1 MTTSSFSKRIFL
13 LIIIIIISVSSFAQ
27 NIPARP
33 NPPRLVNDFSGVL
46 SSEQKDILERKLVAL
61 DDSTSNQIAIVLIKT
76 LGDYPI
82 EDYANKLYR
91 SWGIGNKGTNNGVL
105 IVAAIDDHKVRIE
118 VGYGLE
124 GAIPDITANS
134 IIENDIVPAF
144 KTQNFYQGLNLA
156 TDDLSK
162 AASGEY
168 HVQRKQDEN
177 DDSNNGSGVGLGI
190 IIIIIIIIFIISR
203 RGGGGRGGGMMSR
216 SGYGGL
222 GPFILGSLIGNSLGG
237 GGRGWGGGGSGG
249 FGGGGG
255 GGFGGFGGGSSG
267 GGGASGSW

>member
-1 MTTSSFSKRIFL
+1 MTKFSFLQRIFL
-13 LIIIIIISVSSFAQ
+13 LVLVLFISISLFAQ

-33 NPPRLVNDFSGVL
+33 NPPRLVNDLAGAL
-46 SSEQKDILERKLVAL
+46 SSEQVEILEHKLVAL

-76 LGDYPI
+76 LDDYPI

-91 SWGIGNKGTNNGVL
+91 SWGIGSKGTNNGVL
-105 IVAAIDDHKVRIE
+105 IVAAINDHKVRIE

-134 IIENDIVPAF
+134 IIENDIVPSF
-144 KTQNFYQGLNLA
+144 KTENYYQGLNAA

-162 AASGEY
+162 AATGEY
-168 HVQRKQDEN
+168 HVQRQRDDEKN
-177 DDSNNGSGVGLGI
+177 SSGGGSLLGI
-190 IIIIIIIIFIISR
+190 IIIIIIIIVIVGR

-216 SGYGGL
+216 RGYGGL
-222 GPFILGSLIGNSLGG
+222 GPFILGNIIGNSLGG
-237 GGRGWGGGGSGG
+237 GGRGWGGDSGG
-249 FGGGGG
+249 GWSGGG